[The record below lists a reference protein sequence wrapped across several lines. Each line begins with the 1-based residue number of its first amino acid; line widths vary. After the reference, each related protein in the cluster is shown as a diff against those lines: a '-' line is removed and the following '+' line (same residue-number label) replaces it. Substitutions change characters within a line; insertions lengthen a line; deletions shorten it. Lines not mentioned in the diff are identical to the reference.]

1 MNVEIQIDASYIDP
15 KVIIIT
21 AEVTEKVN
29 GIVTHLKKLSEDIP
43 QLLSGIREGAVKILE
58 KADIIRIYAEAGKTV
73 AVTEDGEYTVRRRLY
88 ELEDQLTGDFFARIS
103 NSEIINLKKVDSF
116 DLSFTGTI
124 CVKLSNGDSTYVSRR
139 YVSKIKKILGV

>member
-29 GIVTHLKKLSEDIP
+29 GIVKKLSEDIP
-43 QLLSGIREGAVKILE
+43 QLLSGNREGAVKILE

>member
-29 GIVTHLKKLSEDIP
+29 GIVKKLSEDIP

-124 CVKLSNGDSTYVSRR
+124 CVKLSNGDSTYVS
-139 YVSKIKKILGV
+139 KIKKILGV